1 MKNTLEE
8 INRLNETD
16 KWISELE
23 YRVVEIT
30 TTKQK
35 KGNEDSL
42 KDFWDNIIPT
52 YWHYKGPRKRRE
64 KEPEKIYEEIIA
76 ETFSNLRKEGH
87 PSLGSR
93 VPYRINP

>member
-35 KGNEDSL
+35 KENEMR
-42 KDFWDNIIPT
+42 T
-52 YWHYKGPRKRRE
+52 
-64 KEPEKIYEEIIA
+64 
-76 ETFSNLRKEGH
+76 
-87 PSLGSR
+87 
-93 VPYRINP
+93 V